1 MPLITLT
8 SDFGLQGHLVSS
20 VKGKLYAALKDLQVV
35 DVSHAITPFNLQQ
48 AVFIF
53 KQSYIHFP
61 HGTFHFIL
69 NDLFAHAD
77 RKLLYVYEHGQHI
90 FCADNGF
97 LPMLFD
103 DKPVQLFQLSDHLP
117 NYDLFS
123 VVDLFIS
130 NTYALLH
137 ENRSGIENIDVNSIV
152 IKKPNYPFYSDDI
165 LEAQVLYIDHYG
177 NVILNIQQAYFE
189 EVRQGRKFK
198 ILFMRDEEIST
209 LSTSYNEVPEGE
221 KLCMFNSSGYLEI
234 AINKG
239 YASKLFG
246 FQEGT
251 DRSLFYNHIKIFFA

>member
-1 MPLITLT
+1 M
-8 SDFGLQGHLVSS
+8 
-20 VKGKLYAALKDLQVV
+20 V

-61 HGTFHFIL
+61 QGTFHFVL
-69 NDLFAHAD
+69 NDLFAHQD
-77 RKLLYVYEHGQHI
+77 RKLLYVFEHGQHI

-103 DKPVQLFQLSDHLP
+103 DKPVQLFKLLDHIP
-117 NYDLFS
+117 HYDLFS

-137 ENRSGIENIDVNSIV
+137 DNRSGIENITVNQIV
-152 IKKPNYPFYSDDI
+152 IKKPNYPFYSQDI

-177 NVILNIQQAYFE
+177 NVILNVQQPYFE

-198 ILFMRDEEIST
+198 ILFMRDEEIT
-209 LSTSYNEVPEGE
+209 VLSTSYNDVTEGE

-234 AINKG
+234 AVNRG

-251 DRSLFYNHIKIFFA
+251 DRSLFYHHIKIFFE